1 MRELIDA
8 ASGFLELLR
17 KNPGM
22 NPEELLKLWEE
33 FHRERYPE
41 LFRKQVECYAAEGF
55 DWREIARKRV
65 FPELTQRLPL
75 MEATAKALPGVWE
88 RVLGQAGE
96 NLGFREEVLGVMY
109 IGIGCGAGWATEY
122 RGVPAVLFGLEM
134 IAELEWHTPERLEGL
149 CAHELGHLI
158 HRFWRG
164 EPLEPLEERPAGLLY
179 TEGFA
184 QRLEELIR
192 GGRSFHQGQGTGW
205 VERCAE
211 RLPEIA
217 REYLSRLD
225 GGDVREFFSSW
236 FDFRGIKYA
245 GYFLGHRFIRY
256 LEARYTLRE
265 IASLARE
272 TLEAEARAFLEAPM
286 TSGTRSDATGQ
297 GGKA

>member
-1 MRELIDA
+1 
-8 ASGFLELLR
+8 
-17 KNPGM
+17 M

-41 LFRKQVECYAAEGF
+41 LFRKQVECHAAEGF

-65 FPELTQRLPL
+65 FPELLRRLPF
-75 MEATAKALPGVWE
+75 MEAAAKVLPGVWE

-96 NLGFREEVLGVMY
+96 NLGFREEVLGVMHV
-109 IGIGCGAGWATEY
+109 GIGCGAGWATEY

-149 CAHELGHLI
+149 CAHELGHTI

-192 GGRSFHQGQGTGW
+192 GGRSFHQGEGTGW
-205 VERCAE
+205 VERCGE

-225 GGDVREFFSSW
+225 RGDVRGFFGSW
-236 FDFRGIKYA
+236 FDFHGIKYA
-245 GYFLGHRFIRY
+245 GYFLGYRFIRH
-256 LEARYTLRE
+256 LEAEWPLRE
-265 IASLARE
+265 IALLSREEIEVMARSFLRE
-272 TLEAEARAFLEAPM
+272 TARGD
-286 TSGTRSDATGQ
+286 GTR
-297 GGKA
+297 